1 MCDPYITKEQYD
13 KIQSMRQKVVRKTKE
28 NRVYLFSGLIFCGDC
43 GNRMVG
49 RTNKNSGTVNYNC
62 PKYHEKRGCNN
73 GIFISEKKVEAYI
86 IETMDSKL
94 QEAKF
99 EIEKINNNADNS
111 TVKNQ
116 ISTIKRK
123 LSKLKDLYLND
134 LITLEE
140 YKHDQASMTE
150 EVEKLEKSIAMPKTD
165 NIEKIESILEEDWKE
180 SYDHLSREEK
190 RNAWRI
196 LISQI
201 IINPDRSISYTL
213 NV

>member
-1 MCDPYITKEQYD
+1 
-13 KIQSMRQKVVRKTKE
+13 
-28 NRVYLFSGLIFCGDC
+28 
-43 GNRMVG
+43 
-49 RTNKNSGTVNYNC
+49 
-62 PKYHEKRGCNN
+62 
-73 GIFISEKKVEAYI
+73 
-86 IETMDSKL
+86 MDSKL

-99 EIEKINNNADNS
+99 EIEKINNNVDNS

-116 ISTIKRK
+116 ISAIKRK

-150 EVEKLEKSIAMPKTD
+150 EIEKLEKSIAMPKTD

-196 LISQI
+196 LIEEVTI
-201 IINPDRSISYTL
+201 HPDRSISYTL

>member
-1 MCDPYITKEQYD
+1 
-13 KIQSMRQKVVRKTKE
+13 
-28 NRVYLFSGLIFCGDC
+28 
-43 GNRMVG
+43 
-49 RTNKNSGTVNYNC
+49 
-62 PKYHEKRGCNN
+62 
-73 GIFISEKKVEAYI
+73 
-86 IETMDSKL
+86 MDSKL
-94 QEAKF
+94 QEAKI
-99 EIEKINNNADNS
+99 EIEKINNNVDNS

-123 LSKLKDLYLND
+123 MSKLKDLYLND

-150 EVEKLEKSIAMPKTD
+150 EIEKLEKSIVVPKTD
-165 NIEKIESILEEDWKE
+165 NIEKIELLLAEDWNE
-180 SYDHLSREEK
+180 SYEHLSREEK

-196 LISQI
+196 LVSKI

>member
-1 MCDPYITKEQYD
+1 
-13 KIQSMRQKVVRKTKE
+13 
-28 NRVYLFSGLIFCGDC
+28 
-43 GNRMVG
+43 
-49 RTNKNSGTVNYNC
+49 
-62 PKYHEKRGCNN
+62 
-73 GIFISEKKVEAYI
+73 
-86 IETMDSKL
+86 MDSKL
-94 QEAKF
+94 QEAKY
-99 EIEKINNNADNS
+99 EIEKLNNNVDNS

-116 ISTIKRK
+116 ISAIKRK

-165 NIEKIESILEEDWKE
+165 NIEKIESLLAEDWNE
-180 SYDHLSREEK
+180 SYDHLSRAEK

-196 LISQI
+196 LIGKI
-201 IINPDRSISYTL
+201 TVNTDRSISYTL